1 MLLRTARQR
10 RATNELSRSGVSVIN
25 EGASLA
31 YDVSERQAFLGGP
44 SLSDMPVGGEM
55 VDYAL

>member
-1 MLLRTARQR
+1 MNCRD
-10 RATNELSRSGVSVIN
+10 RACLSST
-25 EGASLA
+25 EGAHSLA